1 MNLIQNN
8 AFGILGLV
16 SDVSSSEIDKRYK
29 ELVKLVKIGKV
40 PDYSFY
46 YDYYNKVRNE
56 ENIEYAYKELSLED
70 KKLLHSFFRIKI
82 NNIILNDERTNVIK
96 LTFNMFNTSSL
107 DSETLNNCLD
117 IWKILLSDEKLS
129 EFKQEYI
136 KNNGVGINED
146 VLFDNIKTKLL
157 QELIYIFSDISDNL
171 SDDLVIKCFIQ
182 KFDIEDE
189 NVIFPKVDLIIEEIY
204 KVVDRLNNL
213 KISEDGIFD
222 DNEKKIL
229 KDSVN
234 DFKNYFEKINYL
246 GLYESS
252 KVKIVRDNV
261 AKCLFTQSNDLN
273 NNLAEYKEALELYN
287 YMLPVSGTEGYKI
300 KLQNSKQIVQ
310 KNFDNYGNDSDDNDD
325 EENDEEYDDNKEKN
339 ENKQNLIQNTSVD
352 EEKNNK
358 NDINEEN
365 SVQEESNI
373 IEKNVD
379 NNVSQDDDEYDD
391 SDITNDNSEQDR
403 LAKFKSNV
411 DNIIGSTCNIEQYN
425 ERIFREVFDPVRWE
439 PNLISELVVYIE
451 NKYGKKYITGLWPE
465 YFYDNFG
472 TKDIKRPS
480 IYNNIWCNIYF
491 IIVLIVIIISLVT
504 YYYETREEGY
514 YETREEGVFE
524 QESEPIDLLEVNP
537 NVPPLNWGTPTQEP
551 AQKDN
556 SLTINLDGN
565 EKLYLGFAHFN
576 GSAGIDKNMNKAFYW
591 FKESAEMGNP
601 VAQCMLGFMY
611 QDGNGISKNLK
622 EAFYWISKSASQGL
636 RDCQYQLG
644 IFYEQGWGEYKNL
657 SLAFYWIEKAAKQ
670 GLLDAQ
676 LELGSMYLMGY
687 GVTKNIEQAY
697 YWIKKAADGGN
708 DNAKKILNKNFS
720 TPEYQSSYKYMTRSY
735 TKEELKVIKAI
746 IGADASSS
754 DWDIV
759 TYQKALSYQEK
770 FGLKT
775 DGKIGIE
782 TLKAVLNDVNR
793 MSSNMQNKQSL
804 INFLRYMVNRRR

>member
-8 AFGILGLV
+8 AFGILGLLSGV
-16 SDVSSSEIDKRYK
+16 ANGEIDKRYK

-40 PDYSFY
+40 PDYSFD

-56 ENIEYAYKELSLED
+56 ENIECAYKELSLED

-82 NNIILNDERTNVIK
+82 NNIFENDKRANAIK
-96 LTFNMFNTSSL
+96 LTFNMLNTSSL

-171 SDDLVIKCFIQ
+171 NNDLVIKCFIQ
-182 KFDIEDE
+182 KFDIED
-189 NVIFPKVDLIIEEIY
+189 VTFPKVDSIIEEIY

-222 DNEKKIL
+222 DNEKRIL
-229 KDSVN
+229 KDSIN

-261 AKCLFTQSNDLN
+261 AKCLYAQSNDLN
-273 NNLAEYKEALELYN
+273 NNLAKYKEALELYN
-287 YMLPVSGTEGYKI
+287 YILPVSGTEGYKI

-352 EEKNNK
+352 EEKNNVTKNQELIDHFKKKIDNILKFRYVYSK
-358 NDINEEN
+358 NDFEN
-365 SVQEESNI
+365 
-373 IEKNVD
+373 
-379 NNVSQDDDEYDD
+379 
-391 SDITNDNSEQDR
+391 
-403 LAKFKSNV
+403 
-411 DNIIGSTCNIEQYN
+411 YN
-425 ERIFREVFDPVRWE
+425 HRIYKEVFDIIR
-439 PNLISELVVYIE
+439 NSTKIITELYFYIK
-451 NKYGKKYITGLWPE
+451 NTYGKKYVINNWAE
-465 YFYDNFG
+465 YFYENFG

-504 YYYETREEGY
+504 YYYETREEG
-514 YETREEGVFE
+514 VFE

-537 NVPPLNWGTPTQEP
+537 NVPPLNWGTPKQEP

-556 SLTINLDGN
+556 SLTINLDSN
-565 EKLYLGFAHFN
+565 EKLNLGFAYFN

-591 FKESAEMGNP
+591 FKKSAEMGNS

-782 TLKAVLNDVNR
+782 TLKAVLNDVNK
-793 MSSNMQNKQSL
+793 MPSNMQNKQSL